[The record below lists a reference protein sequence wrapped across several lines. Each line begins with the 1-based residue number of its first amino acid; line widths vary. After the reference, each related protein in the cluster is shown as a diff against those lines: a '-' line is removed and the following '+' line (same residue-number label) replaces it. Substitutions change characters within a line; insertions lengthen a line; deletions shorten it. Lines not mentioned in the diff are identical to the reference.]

1 MTATATAT
9 ALDSG
14 LRWNDG
20 NCNCNGAGF
29 QPSLE

>member
-14 LRWNDG
+14 LRRNDSNGKGHG
-20 NCNCNGAGF
+20 NSVT
-29 QPSLE
+29 PET